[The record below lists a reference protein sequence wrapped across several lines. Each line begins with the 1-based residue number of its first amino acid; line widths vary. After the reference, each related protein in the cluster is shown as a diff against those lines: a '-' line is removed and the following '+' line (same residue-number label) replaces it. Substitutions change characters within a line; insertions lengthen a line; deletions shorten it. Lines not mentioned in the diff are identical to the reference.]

1 MKIFRQI
8 GYVFGAVF
16 VAAVM
21 AVFGLNAEPVLAEDT
36 PEYRLQIS
44 PAKQDIGE
52 LKPGETKTGE
62 FKVQNTGTKEFSF
75 KVGVF
80 PYTVSDEN
88 YTPNYDETSK
98 YTDIANWVTFS
109 QDDGSVEPGKEVVI
123 TFTVKVPKDVPAG
136 GQYAILAAETTGDE
150 NTSGG
155 TGIVAVRRVG
165 MLLYSEVEGN
175 TRRTGSIEENNIP
188 SILFNPPI
196 SGTSI
201 VENTGNVHTQAE
213 YIMQV
218 FPLFSDEE
226 VYTNEENPVTL
237 TILPETR
244 RFNTVSW
251 DGAPRLGIFRVK
263 QTVKIFDE
271 VSVTEKLVFLCPI
284 WFLFIVVA
292 LIFFVIIWAVMRMR
306 GRGKNE

>member
-1 MKIFRQI
+1 MKIFRQMR
-8 GYVFGAVF
+8 YALGALL
-16 VAAVM
+16 VAAVAM
-21 AVFGLNAEPVLAEDT
+21 GFGLATPVQAEEEI

-52 LKPGETKTGE
+52 LKPGETKSGS
-62 FKVQNTGTKEFSF
+62 FKVQNTGSKEFSF

-80 PYTVSDEN
+80 PYTVSDES
-88 YTPNYDETSK
+88 YTPNYDQESK
-98 YTDIANWVTFS
+98 YTDIVKWVTFS
-109 QDDGSVEPGKEVVI
+109 KDTGTVQPGEEVVVEYKI
-123 TFTVKVPKDVPAG
+123 VVPKDVPAG

-150 NTSGG
+150 SSASG

-165 MLLYSEVEGN
+165 MLLYSEVEGE
-175 TRRTGSIEENNIP
+175 TRRTGSVQENNIP
-188 SILFNPPI
+188 GILFNPPI

-213 YIMQV
+213 YVLQV

-226 VYTNEENPVTL
+226 VYTNEENPTTL

-251 DGAPRLGIFRVK
+251 EGAPRLGIFKVK

-284 WFLFIVVA
+284 WFLFIVLAV
-292 LIFFVIIWAVMRMR
+292 IFCAIAWLVVRIRAR
-306 GRGKNE
+306 KNEK